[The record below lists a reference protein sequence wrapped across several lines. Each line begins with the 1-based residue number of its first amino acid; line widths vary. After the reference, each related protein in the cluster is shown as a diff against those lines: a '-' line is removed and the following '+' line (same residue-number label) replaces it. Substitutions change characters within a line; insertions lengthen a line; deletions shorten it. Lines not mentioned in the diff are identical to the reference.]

1 MKVKNEVASK
11 EIDLKVAQRE
21 LERITEKDKAIEQYV
36 NLLREKENSISELKA
51 QIQGMTKQ
59 KQNALC

>member
-1 MKVKNEVASK
+1 M
-11 EIDLKVAQRE
+11 L
-21 LERITEKDKAIEQYV
+21 RITEKDKAIEQYV

>member
-51 QIQGMTKQ
+51 QIHLMTKQ

>member
-1 MKVKNEVASK
+1 MKVKNEVAYK